1 MKIAKKNILSSLKAM
16 KGRLFGTRQ
25 KPQSENEKNLQS
37 IAREEKSQYS
47 KQQPEIKA
55 KSPGESVPTDAMI
68 LRAIGTCEFQFGKEL
83 HRVSEAKLEFV
94 YDTGLDLFKIYVI
107 ALSEVFGAIMFYIPE
122 DMEEMISRKVA
133 TLPDQGFHDYLCH
146 LIEAA
151 AQARHIA
158 EENGVHSYDADAA
171 GAELLE
177 MSRRFSGIG
186 VSTTEAINAMTSL
199 VRAAAHEA
207 DRLIETRIRPNNW
220 LKLHGYPMR
229 RKGKGRKRK

>member
-25 KPQSENEKNLQS
+25 KPQSESEKNLQS

-83 HRVSEAKLEFV
+83 HRVSEAKLEFI

-122 DMEEMISRKVA
+122 DMAGNDRPQGRDASESGISRLFVS
-133 TLPDQGFHDYLCH
+133 PDRSGGTS
-146 LIEAA
+146 
-151 AQARHIA
+151 QA
-158 EENGVHSYDADAA
+158 Y
-171 GAELLE
+171 
-177 MSRRFSGIG
+177 SRRKRRPQLRRRRGRRGIAGNVKTILRNRSIDNRSNKRHDVTCKSRGTRSG
-186 VSTTEAINAMTSL
+186 
-199 VRAAAHEA
+199 
-207 DRLIETRIRPNNW
+207 
-220 LKLHGYPMR
+220 
-229 RKGKGRKRK
+229 

>member
-25 KPQSENEKNLQS
+25 KPQSESEKNLQS

-83 HRVSEAKLEFV
+83 HRVSEAKLEFI

-122 DMEEMISRKVA
+122 DMAEMIGRKVA

-158 EENGVHSYDADAA
+158 EENGVHS
-171 GAELLE
+171 
-177 MSRRFSGIG
+177 
-186 VSTTEAINAMTSL
+186 
-199 VRAAAHEA
+199 
-207 DRLIETRIRPNNW
+207 
-220 LKLHGYPMR
+220 
-229 RKGKGRKRK
+229 

>member
-1 MKIAKKNILSSLKAM
+1 
-16 KGRLFGTRQ
+16 
-25 KPQSENEKNLQS
+25 
-37 IAREEKSQYS
+37 
-47 KQQPEIKA
+47 
-55 KSPGESVPTDAMI
+55 MI

-122 DMEEMISRKVA
+122 DMAEMIGRKVA

-186 VSTTEAINAMTSL
+186 VSATEAINAMTSL

-207 DRLIETRIRPNNW
+207 DKLIETRIRPNNW

>member
-1 MKIAKKNILSSLKAM
+1 MKIAKKSILSSLKAM
-16 KGRLFGTRQ
+16 KGRLFGTQ
-25 KPQSENEKNLQS
+25 PKLQNESEKNLQN

-47 KQQPEIKA
+47 KQQPETKA
-55 KSPGESVPTDAMI
+55 ETPGESIPTDAMI
-68 LRAIGTCEFQFGKEL
+68 LRAIGTCEFQFGKEF
-83 HRVSEAKLEFV
+83 HKVSEAKLEFV

-107 ALSEVFGAIMFYIPE
+107 ALSEVFGAIVFYIPE
-122 DMEEMISRKVA
+122 DMAEMIGRKVA

-151 AQARHIA
+151 AQVRHIA

-177 MSRRFSGIG
+177 MSRRLSGVG
-186 VSTTEAINAMTSL
+186 VS
-199 VRAAAHEA
+199 AHEA

>member
-1 MKIAKKNILSSLKAM
+1 MKIAKKSILSSLKAM

-25 KPQSENEKNLQS
+25 KPQSESEKSLQS
-37 IAREEKSQYS
+37 IAREEKSQSS
-47 KQQPEIKA
+47 KQRPEIKA
-55 KSPGESVPTDAMI
+55 ETPGESVPTDTMI

-83 HRVSEAKLEFV
+83 HRVSEAKLEFI

-107 ALSEVFGAIMFYIPE
+107 ALSEVFGAIVFYIPE
-122 DMEEMISRKVA
+122 DMAEMIGRKVA

-158 EENGVHSYDADAA
+158 EENGVHSYDA
-171 GAELLE
+171 ELLE

-186 VSTTEAINAMTSL
+186 VSATEAINAMTSL

-207 DRLIETRIRPNNW
+207 DKLIETRIRPNNW
-220 LKLHGYPMR
+220 LKLHGYHMR

>member
-25 KPQSENEKNLQS
+25 KPQSESEKNLQS

-55 KSPGESVPTDAMI
+55 KSPGESVPTDA
-68 LRAIGTCEFQFGKEL
+68 
-83 HRVSEAKLEFV
+83 
-94 YDTGLDLFKIYVI
+94 
-107 ALSEVFGAIMFYIPE
+107 
-122 DMEEMISRKVA
+122 
-133 TLPDQGFHDYLCH
+133 
-146 LIEAA
+146 
-151 AQARHIA
+151 
-158 EENGVHSYDADAA
+158 
-171 GAELLE
+171 ELLE

-186 VSTTEAINAMTSL
+186 VSATEAINAMASL

-207 DRLIETRIRPNNW
+207 DELIETRIRPNNW

>member
-1 MKIAKKNILSSLKAM
+1 M

-25 KPQSENEKNLQS
+25 KPQSESEKNLQS

-122 DMEEMISRKVA
+122 DMAEMIGRKVA

-158 EENGVHSYDADAA
+158 
-171 GAELLE
+171 
-177 MSRRFSGIG
+177 
-186 VSTTEAINAMTSL
+186 
-199 VRAAAHEA
+199 
-207 DRLIETRIRPNNW
+207 
-220 LKLHGYPMR
+220 
-229 RKGKGRKRK
+229 

>member
-1 MKIAKKNILSSLKAM
+1 MNSSSEKK
-16 KGRLFGTRQ
+16 
-25 KPQSENEKNLQS
+25 
-37 IAREEKSQYS
+37 
-47 KQQPEIKA
+47 
-55 KSPGESVPTDAMI
+55 
-68 LRAIGTCEFQFGKEL
+68 L

-122 DMEEMISRKVA
+122 DMAKMIGRKVA

-151 AQARHIA
+151 AQVRHIA